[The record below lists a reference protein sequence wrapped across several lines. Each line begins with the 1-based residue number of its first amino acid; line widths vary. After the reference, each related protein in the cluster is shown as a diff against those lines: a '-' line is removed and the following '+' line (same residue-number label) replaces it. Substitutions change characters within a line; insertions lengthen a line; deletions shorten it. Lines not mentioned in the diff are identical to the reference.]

1 LLLAIAL
8 IFVLFAG
15 GFSIKRS
22 DLTPVFAPTMTLAT
36 SIGKLADLLG
46 LSFKEKPKNK
56 QKMELVTVHDTN
68 YELIELFIDPD
79 LFSSSASLA
88 SLELPSDVSVT
99 MIARKDKIIAPRGN
113 TVLKPGV
120 ILTILVEEDKI
131 GSITESILARFET
144 GTSKEAAHAA
154 QLS

>member
-56 QKMELVTVHDTN
+56 TKN
-68 YELIELFIDPD
+68 R
-79 LFSSSASLA
+79 SW
-88 SLELPSDVSVT
+88 
-99 MIARKDKIIAPRGN
+99 
-113 TVLKPGV
+113 
-120 ILTILVEEDKI
+120 
-131 GSITESILARFET
+131 
-144 GTSKEAAHAA
+144 
-154 QLS
+154 